1 MTNYEE
7 KRHRLSTE
15 LKKTGQE
22 VRLQKNTSNL
32 FRDRHRV
39 DGIQLDVTDL
49 NEVISVD
56 SYRRT
61 VNVEGMTTYEALA
74 DACLEKGCMPLVVP
88 QLKSITI
95 GGAVSGIGIESSS
108 FRYGLPHESVL
119 DLEVL
124 LPSGNVVY
132 CTPDNNHAD
141 LFFGIPNSYG
151 TLGYV
156 LRLTVQTRPVKRF
169 VALEHRRYSN
179 IENYFT
185 AVGEACRE
193 DVDFVDG
200 AIFGDDEMYVTL
212 GRFADEAPF
221 TSEYTWLKMYF
232 LSIRKRQVDYLD
244 VRDYLWRWDTDWF
257 WCSKNLYVQNLPMRL
272 LLGRRHLNSITYQ
285 KVMRWNTRVGLT
297 SLLNRLIDR
306 RTESVVQDVDIPLR
320 NAAEFLRFFIREI
333 GIRPVWMC
341 PIGGH
346 DPSRRYPL
354 YPLIGDGLYVNFGFW
369 DGVPN
374 PHKYPMGHFNRLV
387 ENKVAELGGI
397 KSLYSDS
404 YYDESTF
411 WNLYDSDTYFKLK
424 EKYDPDRRLRDLYQK
439 CVLKQ

>member
-15 LKKTGQE
+15 LKKNGQE

-74 DACLEKGCMPLVVP
+74 DACLENGCMPLVVP

-156 LRLTVQTRPVKRF
+156 LRLRVQTRPVKRF
-169 VALEHRRYSN
+169 VALEHRHYSN

-193 DVDFVDG
+193 DIDFVDG
-200 AIFGDDEMYVTL
+200 TIFGDDEMYVTL

-221 TSEYTWLKMYF
+221 TSK
-232 LSIRKRQVDYLD
+232 
-244 VRDYLWRWDTDWF
+244 
-257 WCSKNLYVQNLPMRL
+257 
-272 LLGRRHLNSITYQ
+272 
-285 KVMRWNTRVGLT
+285 
-297 SLLNRLIDR
+297 
-306 RTESVVQDVDIPLR
+306 
-320 NAAEFLRFFIREI
+320 
-333 GIRPVWMC
+333 
-341 PIGGH
+341 
-346 DPSRRYPL
+346 
-354 YPLIGDGLYVNFGFW
+354 
-369 DGVPN
+369 
-374 PHKYPMGHFNRLV
+374 
-387 ENKVAELGGI
+387 
-397 KSLYSDS
+397 
-404 YYDESTF
+404 
-411 WNLYDSDTYFKLK
+411 
-424 EKYDPDRRLRDLYQK
+424 
-439 CVLKQ
+439 